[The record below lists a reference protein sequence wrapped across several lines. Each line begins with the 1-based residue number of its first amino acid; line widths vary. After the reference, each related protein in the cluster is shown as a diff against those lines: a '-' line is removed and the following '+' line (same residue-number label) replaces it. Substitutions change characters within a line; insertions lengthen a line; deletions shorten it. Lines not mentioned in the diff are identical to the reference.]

1 MDHCNLVHKFT
12 PMPQAM
18 KVPDAKAS
26 LDKEWKKLET
36 VPAWK
41 VEKARSKKEVILE
54 AHRDKKKVHFCFIDG
69 HVSPEECG
77 VGTKTPEVSRTN
89 RAPRGPCQR
98 RLWSLRSFH

>member
-41 VEKARSKKEVILE
+41 VEKARTKKEVIL
-54 AHRDKKKVHFCFIDG
+54 
-69 HVSPEECG
+69 
-77 VGTKTPEVSRTN
+77 
-89 RAPRGPCQR
+89 
-98 RLWSLRSFH
+98 